1 MPKSFQA
8 LIAITFFVSSVMST
22 AQEKY
27 LAFEDVKFNSATEQ
41 KTLRAVLDG
50 ETDLFDG
57 FLVIAPEDSA
67 KYAKWKSYYESEIE
81 KLKARKVPKK
91 LEKDVKYIYSQL
103 HDKFLR
109 KYEYLA
115 FYDQIFEQG
124 VYNCVTAV
132 ALYALSFE
140 ELGIPYSIKET
151 PTHVYIVV
159 DPDESQLLI
168 ETTDPVSG
176 FKSFSPGFKENF
188 VAQLAMMKLVD
199 QSDVNSKGL
208 YPIFDEFYFGGADL
222 TLEQLIGI
230 QYYNKGLDLYEKKD
244 YHKAWRELSK
254 AQLFHS
260 TDQLDGALFVSMINV
275 LSGSDYTDWNDIKL
289 LPFLTRFQS
298 FDVKNT
304 NIVGEFSRMISHVL
318 SDRNDSEL
326 AEKAYQYFIANSNDD
341 NVNTDVTFTYYYEVG
356 RKNYNRANYAEA
368 FDAIIKAYKA
378 KPGNA
383 SAERLLTESF
393 RLAYVNKPTSEALA
407 SLDTLMNQNE
417 ELQTNNHLNTM
428 LLNLYLSQMAE
439 DFESRKAVN
448 GNKMKELF
456 EEKIDGNDSYIYDKY
471 ILSNAYSKAAV
482 YYFKRG
488 YTTRA
493 RAIIKKGLEFVP
505 DSYELKSR
513 LRMIS
518 R

>member
-1 MPKSFQA
+1 MPKTFHIFYA
-8 LIAITFFVSSVMST
+8 LVAFAIFFNTS

-27 LAFEDVKFNSATEQ
+27 LAFEDVKFNSVREQ
-41 KTLRAVLDG
+41 NTIRGVLDG
-50 ETDLFDG
+50 ESDLFDG

-67 KYAKWKSYYESEIE
+67 KYTKWKAYYESEMA
-81 KLKARKVPKK
+81 KLKVRKVPKK
-91 LEKDVKYIYSQL
+91 LEKDVKYIYNQL
-103 HDKFLR
+103 HEKFLR

-159 DPDESQLLI
+159 DPEESQLLI

-230 QYYNKGLDLYEKKD
+230 QYYNKGLDLLDKKE
-244 YHKAWRELSK
+244 YHKAWKELSK

-289 LPFLTRFQS
+289 LPFLTRFES

-304 NIVGEFSRMISHVL
+304 NILGEFSRMISHVL
-318 SDRNDSEL
+318 SDRNESEL
-326 AEKAYQYFIANSNDD
+326 AEKAYQYFIANSN
-341 NVNTDVTFTYYYEVG
+341 NEKINTDVTFTYHYEVG
-356 RKNYNRANYAEA
+356 RKSYNRANYAEA
-368 FDAIIKAYKA
+368 FDSIIKAYKA
-378 KPGNA
+378 KPGNE

-393 RLAYVNKPTSEALA
+393 RLAHINKPTSETLA
-407 SLDTLMNQNE
+407 TLDTLMNQND

-428 LLNLYLSQMAE
+428 LLNLYLMQMGE
-439 DFESRKAVN
+439 DFESRRAVN
-448 GNKMKELF
+448 GNKMKEQF
-456 EEKIDGNDSYIYDKY
+456 EEKIEGNDSFIYDKY

-488 YTTRA
+488 YTSRA
-493 RAIIKKGLEFVP
+493 RAIIQKGLEFVP